1 MSENTNI
8 METPELTPSQ
18 YFAAV
23 KERKQHIEEEQLQRI
38 YDNVLG
44 LLGKY
49 RVTGQVAAM
58 KKLMFHLDCIER
70 ERQVVAAGID
80 TFVYRDDIEAY
91 INDIASDVVKII
103 ELSRYEREI
112 PDEIVE
118 IIAQTKDLFD
128 ELYVLFTDYTGQM
141 ERQVAKERR
150 DKDPILFGVFKSD
163 KDRVVIDRFYFLGDW
178 VDEYCD
184 LTLDKFVNETEN
196 AGRRNVTH
204 PIRTPEDLDELK
216 AQLEALT
223 DDNNGS
229 FRMTKK
235 PHYKYGF
242 FRKVRTFLSARKKAS
257 K

>member
-1 MSENTNI
+1 MDNTNH
-8 METPELTPSQ
+8 TSTRTELTPSQ
-18 YFAAV
+18 YFSAV
-23 KERKQHIEEEQLQRI
+23 KERKQRIDDEQLQRI
-38 YDNVLG
+38 YNNVLG

-70 ERQVVAAGID
+70 EHQVVAAGID
-80 TFVYRDDIEAY
+80 TFVYRDDIEEY
-91 INDIASDVVKII
+91 INNIASDVVKII

-118 IIAQTKDLFD
+118 IISQTKDLFD
-128 ELYVLFTDYTGQM
+128 EMYVVFTDYTGQM

-163 KDRVVIDRFYFLGDW
+163 KDRVVIDRFYFIGDW

-196 AGRRNVTH
+196 AGKRNVTH

-223 DDNNGS
+223 EENGT
-229 FRMTKK
+229 FRMTKD